1 MGLITKVFGIMIRRM
16 AVEECL
22 IMFMVIFTM
31 ESILMENAMEE
42 EELITHLSKR
52 FMTVIGLMTRDKVKA
67 SSLIEMETF
76 VVVNLEQTTWREN

>member
-1 MGLITKVFGIMIRRM
+1 MGLITRVFGIMIRRM

-42 EELITHLSKR
+42 EELITHLSKK
-52 FMTVIGLMTRDKVKA
+52 FMTVTGLMTRDKVKA

-76 VVVNLEQTTWREN
+76 VVGNLEQTTWREN